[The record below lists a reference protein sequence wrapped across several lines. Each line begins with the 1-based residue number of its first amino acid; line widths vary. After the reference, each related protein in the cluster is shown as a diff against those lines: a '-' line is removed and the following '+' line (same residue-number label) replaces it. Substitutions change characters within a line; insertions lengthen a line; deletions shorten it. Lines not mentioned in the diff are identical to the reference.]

1 MLLEYPNPDR
11 CVVGTL
17 GQPGNR
23 LFVIQVSRGSSL
35 TSVAVEKQQVQ
46 VLGRRIGE
54 IIDQLEA
61 LGASIDGPDWV
72 TDMGPLDA
80 PVDIVFR
87 AGAIGLAFDPQRNAV
102 QLELFSSEV
111 SEAGGSE
118 DDDTLLV
125 QIWLTPRQAREF
137 AKRSEYIVASGRPAC
152 PYCGQPLEITGH
164 ICPRSNGYRHP
175 LFGR

>member
-23 LFVIQVSRGSSL
+23 LFVIQVSHGSSL

-46 VLGRRIGE
+46 ILGRRIGE
-54 IIDQLEA
+54 IIDQVES
-61 LGASIDGPDWV
+61 LGQSVDAPRWV
-72 TDMGPLDA
+72 SDMGPLDA

-87 AGAIGLAFDPQRNAV
+87 AGAIGLAFDPQRNSV
-102 QLELFSSEV
+102 QLELFSSEMG
-111 SEAGGSE
+111 EA
-118 DDDTLLV
+118 DDTDANDTLLV

-137 AKRSEYIVASGRPAC
+137 SMRAERIVASGRPAC
-152 PYCGQPLEITGH
+152 PYCGQPLETTGH
-164 ICPRSNGYRHP
+164 ICPRSNGYRRP
-175 LFGR
+175 LFER